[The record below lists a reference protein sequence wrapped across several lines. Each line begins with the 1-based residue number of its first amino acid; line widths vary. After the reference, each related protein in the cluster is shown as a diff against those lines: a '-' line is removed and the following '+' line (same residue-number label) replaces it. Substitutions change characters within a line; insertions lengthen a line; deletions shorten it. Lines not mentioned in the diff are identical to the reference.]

1 MMLLQGAGIGD
12 IFLSSAVVNHD
23 RRIPIPGFDVYGVGR
38 FECPPC
44 PNLQVGRFCVRW
56 HISVGAYP
64 LSPLHGKEGAG
75 RGVGLAV

>member
-1 MMLLQGAGIGD
+1 MVNIKHNGRIPIRTLHLKHVPIARSNAPQGAGIGD

-44 PNLQVGRFCVRW
+44 PNLQVCCLG
-56 HISVGAYP
+56 G
-64 LSPLHGKEGAG
+64 
-75 RGVGLAV
+75 

>member
-1 MMLLQGAGIGD
+1 MLLQGAGIGD

-44 PNLQVGRFCVRW
+44 PNLQVGWVAVACVGV
-56 HISVGAYP
+56 SV
-64 LSPLHGKEGAG
+64 LVHT
-75 RGVGLAV
+75 R